1 MGICFSKADH
11 EPLSFVGHNH
21 PVGVAGLPK
30 RELDHSPDHVL
41 PQGGKWKSA
50 ECFNCFVFSKNNKWH
65 GQKLK
70 IQ

>member
-1 MGICFSKADH
+1 MDISLHFLQKVFMGICFSKADQ

-41 PQGGKWKSA
+41 PQGDK
-50 ECFNCFVFSKNNKWH
+50 CIVNV
-65 GQKLK
+65 
-70 IQ
+70 